1 MNLNSSQRSYL
12 TKHSHDLDPVV
23 HVGKNGINSGVL
35 EQTEQTLDDHELI
48 KIRINDNAPV
58 SARESSEELAEK
70 TEAEVVQ
77 VIGSVAI
84 LYREN
89 PEIDGYNL
97 PE

>member
-1 MNLNSSQRSYL
+1 MDLNSNQRSYL

-35 EQTEQTLDDHELI
+35 EQAEQTLDDHELI
-48 KIRINDNAPV
+48 KIRINDNAPIN
-58 SARESSEELAEK
+58 ARECAEELAEE
-70 TEAEVVQ
+70 TGAAVVQ

-89 PEIDGYNL
+89 PEIDGYSL